1 MCTCVDRRYVIARSG
16 KLQNYVPVRA
26 ARTACRLF
34 FLNTSIGFQRLGRV
48 TEVMASHAYLSLKR
62 KKPKSECT
70 LTERVPRA
78 AAGKNPNRR
87 GRTPSST
94 PCLRSEEDL
103 GVADGGVELRHRMQP
118 AACVCLCCGLW
129 QLRSALLPSA
139 RAQVAAVSTAYRDTH
154 KWIQLLQL
162 SVDFRMIVT

>member
-16 KLQNYVPVRA
+16 KLGVPFILPQHQHRLSEIGPCDRGDGL
-26 ARTACRLF
+26 AR
-34 FLNTSIGFQRLGRV
+34 I
-48 TEVMASHAYLSLKR
+48 SLPQ
-62 KKPKSECT
+62 KKKTKSECT

-154 KWIQLLQL
+154 KWIQLLQQ
-162 SVDFRMIVT
+162 SVDFRMIFT